1 MEPHL
6 SEESLWAS
14 ALAARLRVLQANF
27 ADDDAATRQSYLVEE
42 IERALKGCVSEK
54 RKSLLDALAV
64 RFPSWQDSAP
74 VQVAAATTAPPV
86 AQSPESLLNQLL
98 EVIPGLAPAQRASMV
113 DKLKSAGLAAQE
125 RVSVGVGIE
134 IPAELQKRL
143 GLPEGRAPNAERA
156 ARLLPPLLDMVL
168 TMDQLI
174 WTLWKQLTSKS
185 VIRREVDLGKLS
197 GEYLAGNPEVSNTQV
212 AQGLERTRKMIA
224 GLLGAIGRAGG
235 SYARERA
242 RLFDPT
248 AIEADARTEKK
259 WNESL
264 EYACWRKYVQLS
276 KEYGA
281 EPVIEK
287 GIQEAVAKAAENL
300 IMGRPTG

>member
-1 MEPHL
+1 M
-6 SEESLWAS
+6 WAS

-27 ADDDAATRQSYLVEE
+27 ADDDSTTRQSYLVEE
-42 IERALKGCVSEK
+42 IERGLKGCVSEK
-54 RKSLLDALAV
+54 RKHLLDALAL
-64 RFPSWQDSAP
+64 RFPSWQGSAP
-74 VQVAAATTAPPV
+74 VQVAAATAAPAV
-86 AQSPESLLNQLL
+86 ASSPESLLSQLL
-98 EVIPGLAPAQRASMV
+98 EVIPSLAPAQRANMV
-113 DKLKSAGLAAQE
+113 DKLKSAGLVAQE
-125 RVSVGVGIE
+125 RVSGGVGVE

-156 ARLLPPLLDMVL
+156 ARMLAPLLDMVL

-212 AQGLERTRKMIA
+212 SQGLERTRKMIA

-235 SYARERA
+235 AYARERA

>member
-6 SEESLWAS
+6 SEESLWAN

-27 ADDDAATRQSYLVEE
+27 ADDDSTTRQSYVVEE
-42 IERALKGCVSEK
+42 IERGLKGCSAEK
-54 RKSLLDALAV
+54 RKRLLDALTA

-74 VQVAAATTAPPV
+74 VQVATTAAPPA
-86 AQSPESLLNQLL
+86 AQTPESLLHQLL
-98 EVIPGLAPAQRASMV
+98 EVIPRLTPAQRADMV
-113 DKLKSAGLAAQE
+113 DKLKSAGLVAQE
-125 RVSVGVGIE
+125 RVVVGVE
-134 IPAELQKRL
+134 FTAELQKRL

-156 ARLLPPLLDMVL
+156 AKMLTPLLDMVL

-174 WTLWKQLTSKS
+174 WTLWKQLASKS
-185 VIRREVDLGKLS
+185 TIRREVDLGKLT
-197 GEYLAGNPEVSNTQV
+197 GEYLTGNPEVSNTQV

-242 RLFDPT
+242 RLFDPS

-276 KEYGA
+276 QEYGA

>member
-1 MEPHL
+1 
-6 SEESLWAS
+6 LWAS
-14 ALAARLRVLQANF
+14 ALAARLRMLQANF
-27 ADDDAATRQSYLVEE
+27 ADDDSTTRQSYLVEE
-42 IERALKGCVSEK
+42 IERGLKGCVSEK
-54 RKSLLDALAV
+54 RQSLLDALAV
-64 RFPSWQDSAP
+64 RFPSWQGSAP
-74 VQVAAATTAPPV
+74 VQVATATAAPPV
-86 AQSPESLLNQLL
+86 APTPEALLNQLL
-98 EVIPGLAPAQRASMV
+98 EVIPTLAPAQRAEMV
-113 DKLKSAGLAAQE
+113 DKLKSVGVVAQE
-125 RVSVGVGIE
+125 RVSVGVGVE

-156 ARLLPPLLDMVL
+156 AKMLAPLLDMVL

-185 VIRREVDLGKLS
+185 VVRREVDLGKLA
-197 GEYLAGNPEVSNTQV
+197 GEYLAGNPEVSSTQV
-212 AQGLERTRKMIA
+212 SQGLERTRRMIA

-235 SYARERA
+235 AYARERA
-242 RLFDPT
+242 RLFDPA

-300 IMGRPTG
+300 IMGRPAG

>member
-1 MEPHL
+1 M
-6 SEESLWAS
+6 WAN

-27 ADDDAATRQSYLVEE
+27 ADDDSTTRQSYLVEE
-42 IERALKGCVSEK
+42 IERGLKGCSAEK
-54 RKSLLDALAV
+54 RKRLLDALTA
-64 RFPSWQDSAP
+64 RFPSWQDSVP
-74 VQVAAATTAPPV
+74 VRVTTTAPPV
-86 AQSPESLLNQLL
+86 APTPEALLNQLL
-98 EVIPGLAPAQRASMV
+98 EVIPGLAPTQRADLL
-113 DKLKSAGLAAQE
+113 DKLKSAGLVTQE
-125 RVSVGVGIE
+125 RVVVGVE
-134 IPAELQKRL
+134 FTPELQKRL

-156 ARLLPPLLDMVL
+156 AKMLAPLLDMVL

-174 WTLWKQLTSKS
+174 WTLWKQLASKS
-185 VIRREVDLGKLS
+185 VIRREVDLGKLT
-197 GEYLAGNPEVSNTQV
+197 GEFLAGNPEVSNTQV
-212 AQGLERTRKMIA
+212 SQGLERTRKMIA

-242 RLFDPT
+242 RLFDPS

-276 KEYGA
+276 QEYGA